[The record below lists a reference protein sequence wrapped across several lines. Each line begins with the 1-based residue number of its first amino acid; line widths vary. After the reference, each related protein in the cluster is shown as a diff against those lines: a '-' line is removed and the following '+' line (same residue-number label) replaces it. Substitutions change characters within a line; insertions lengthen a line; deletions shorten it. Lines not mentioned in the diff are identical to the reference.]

1 MADANVGRG
10 WSASI
15 PLGTL
20 AEVGAELAARPYA
33 RRGVTAAEVAI
44 RIMLVDDHDIVRS
57 GVKALLRTWPDLLV
71 VAEAAGGEEAV
82 RTALRVHPDVIVM
95 DLDMPSGDGA
105 SATRAIVEALPGAR
119 ILILTMYPERDRLLP
134 LLAAGARGYLTKE
147 VADRDLV
154 DAIRVVAAGE
164 VYVRP
169 VVARELADRQEPASP
184 TMTDARARFSRL
196 SDRERTVVGLT
207 ARGFNGPEIG
217 RRLGIA
223 AKTVDT
229 YKQRIEQKLGLSH
242 RTEYVTFALDA
253 QLLSASA

>member
-82 RTALRVHPDVIVM
+82 RTALRVHRLIDAIM
-95 DLDMPSGDGA
+95 ASGREG
-105 SATRAIVEALPGAR
+105 RRV
-119 ILILTMYPERDRLLP
+119 
-134 LLAAGARGYLTKE
+134 E
-147 VADRDLV
+147 VA
-154 DAIRVVAAGE
+154 G
-164 VYVRP
+164 
-169 VVARELADRQEPASP
+169 
-184 TMTDARARFSRL
+184 
-196 SDRERTVVGLT
+196 
-207 ARGFNGPEIG
+207 
-217 RRLGIA
+217 
-223 AKTVDT
+223 
-229 YKQRIEQKLGLSH
+229 
-242 RTEYVTFALDA
+242 
-253 QLLSASA
+253 